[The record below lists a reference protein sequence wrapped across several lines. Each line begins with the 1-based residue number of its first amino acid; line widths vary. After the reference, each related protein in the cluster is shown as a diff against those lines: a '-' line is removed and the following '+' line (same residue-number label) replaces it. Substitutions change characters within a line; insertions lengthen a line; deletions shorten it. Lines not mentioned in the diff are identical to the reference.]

1 MAAVSGERILLL
13 DKEAAFGG
21 LDVVRTTVVDCLG
34 MTLIPGFIDAHI
46 HFIAYAAG
54 LVSVDCGPQA
64 VETIDDILRSL
75 VDRAVY
81 PRHGNWVR
89 GAGYD
94 EFSLRDGRHPTAK
107 VIDRAVPDH
116 PVRLD
121 HRSGH
126 ASVLNS
132 LTMNRVGITAST
144 PKNEL
149 RERSADYRQ
158 ALAATGHIGPLTSRF
173 VARYSWLTPPS
184 LKDDIG
190 ELRWLIIGVLGGG
203 LLILYVVLV
212 NIVRNG
218 WITINRQRT
227 QLIDQIQEIVA
238 TTDQLKEE
246 IRERT
251 EIERERLAAEEL
263 LDVS

>member
-1 MAAVSGERILLL
+1 M
-13 DKEAAFGG
+13 
-21 LDVVRTTVVDCLG
+21 
-34 MTLIPGFIDAHI
+34 
-46 HFIAYAAG
+46 
-54 LVSVDCGPQA
+54 
-64 VETIDDILRSL
+64 
-75 VDRAVY
+75 
-81 PRHGNWVR
+81 
-89 GAGYD
+89 
-94 EFSLRDGRHPTAK
+94 
-107 VIDRAVPDH
+107 
-116 PVRLD
+116 
-121 HRSGH
+121 
-126 ASVLNS
+126 
-132 LTMNRVGITAST
+132 
-144 PKNEL
+144 
-149 RERSADYRQ
+149 
-158 ALAATGHIGPLTSRF
+158 
-173 VARYSWLTPPS
+173 ARYSWLTPPS

-238 TTDQLKEE
+238 TTDQLKEG